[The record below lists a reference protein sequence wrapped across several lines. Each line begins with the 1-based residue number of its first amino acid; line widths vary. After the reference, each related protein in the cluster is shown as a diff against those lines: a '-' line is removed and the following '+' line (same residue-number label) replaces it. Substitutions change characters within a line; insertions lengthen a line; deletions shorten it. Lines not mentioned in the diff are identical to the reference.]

1 MSDLPG
7 DGSSDPPGDGSSDP
21 PDDRSPGGSNGR
33 PADLPDERYTLPF
46 WEALADG
53 RLLVH
58 RCESG
63 CGRAFF
69 PPGPVCPHCG
79 GRDVDW
85 AEVDPRGEL
94 YSYTRQHVTPPG
106 FDAPLVVGLTEL
118 AAGPRLLTPVAA
130 DYEDLS
136 VGTTVEVV
144 PAAPPGEVDRGEL
157 AEYPYLEAVP
167 VADAAA
173 NGE

>member
-1 MSDLPG
+1 MSDPADG
-7 DGSSDPPGDGSSDP
+7 GSSG
-21 PDDRSPGGSNGR
+21 
-33 PADLPDERYTLPF
+33 PADDSSPALLEGRYTLPF

-58 RCESG
+58 RCESE
-63 CGRAFF
+63 CGRVFF

-85 AEVDPRGEL
+85 AEVDPRGQL

-118 AAGPRLLTPVAA
+118 AAGPRLLTPIIA
-130 DYEDLS
+130 DYEDLAI
-136 VGTTVEVV
+136 GTAVEVV
-144 PAAPPGEVDRGEL
+144 PAEPPGEVDRGDL
-157 AEYPYLEAVP
+157 TGYPYFEAVP
-167 VADAAA
+167 VSDPADR
-173 NGE
+173 GE

>member
-1 MSDLPG
+1 MSDQPD
-7 DGSSDPPGDGSSDP
+7 DGSSGGSGDG
-21 PDDRSPGGSNGR
+21 SPGGSGGES
-33 PADLPDERYTLPF
+33 PGLPDERYTLPF

-63 CGRAFF
+63 CERAFF

-79 GRDVDW
+79 GREVDW

-136 VGTTVEVV
+136 VGTPVEVV
-144 PAAPPGEVDRGEL
+144 PAEPPGEVDRGEL

-167 VADAAA
+167 VADAVGD
-173 NGE
+173 GE

>member
-1 MSDLPG
+1 MSDHAHS
-7 DGSSDPPGDGSSDP
+7 GSSTF
-21 PDDRSPGGSNGR
+21 
-33 PADLPDERYTLPF
+33 PDERYTLPF
-46 WEALADG
+46 WEGLADG

-79 GRDVDW
+79 SRAVDW

-130 DYEDLS
+130 GYEDLA
-136 VGTTVEVV
+136 VGAPVEVA
-144 PAAPPGEVDRGEL
+144 PAEPPGDVDRGDL

-167 VADAAA
+167 V
-173 NGE
+173 EPE